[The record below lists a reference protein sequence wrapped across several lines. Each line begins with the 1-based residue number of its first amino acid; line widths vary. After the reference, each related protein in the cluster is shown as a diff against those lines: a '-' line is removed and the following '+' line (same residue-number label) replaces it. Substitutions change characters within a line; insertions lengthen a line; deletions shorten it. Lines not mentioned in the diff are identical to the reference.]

1 MTTQLLTRDSSQV
14 FYGVS
19 WEKFEEIEQSFEDV
33 VGVRFAYLDGTLEIM
48 TIGDEHEFIKKTIG
62 LLLEAYMRAKD
73 IRFYARGGPSLGNR
87 EQGARREPDESY
99 NLSTRKPIPD
109 FLVEVVVTSGG
120 VDKLTCYQRIQ
131 VPEVWFWEDGKL
143 TLYCLRGDGYEK
155 INRSEFLPD
164 LDLVLLSRYITYYDQ
179 YDAVTEFLSASN
191 SQ

>member
-33 VGVRFAYLDGTLEIM
+33 VGVKFAYLDGTLEIM

-73 IRFYARGGPSLGNR
+73 IRFYARGGPSLENR
-87 EQGARREPDESY
+87 EQGSRREPDESY
-99 NLSTRKPIPD
+99 NLSTRKSIPD
-109 FLVEVVVTSGG
+109 FLVEVVFTSGG

-143 TLYCLRGDGYEK
+143 TLYFLRGDGYEK
-155 INRSEFLPD
+155 INRSEFLPN
-164 LDLVLLSRYITYYDQ
+164 LDLVLLSRYVTYYDQ
-179 YDAVTEFLSASN
+179 YDAVTEFLSAIAL
-191 SQ
+191 